1 MLRIVCLLVLAVC
14 VSAISF
20 KDCGHAE
27 VTKLDVSGCTGSGP
41 CVLHKNTNISVTINF
56 KANQKTSHAK
66 WYLHAKIGGVDTDL
80 TALLPGVD
88 LDACHSTSCPI
99 NSGDTK
105 QVVFKFTIP
114 KEAPVVSDVD
124 VTTKLIGDAGDL
136 LCTVTHG
143 DVKE

>member
-1 MLRIVCLLVLAVC
+1 MLRIVCLLVLAVS

-27 VTKLDVSGCTGSGP
+27 VTKLDVTGCTGSGP
-41 CVLHKNTNISVTINF
+41 Y
-56 KANQKTSHAK
+56 QKTSHAK

-80 TALLPGVD
+80 TALLPGSD